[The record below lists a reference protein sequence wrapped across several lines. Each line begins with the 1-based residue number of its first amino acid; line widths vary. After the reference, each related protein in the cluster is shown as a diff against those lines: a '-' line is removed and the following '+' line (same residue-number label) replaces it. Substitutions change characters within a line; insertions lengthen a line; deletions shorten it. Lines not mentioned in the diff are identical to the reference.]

1 MEECDHTFTK
11 NYRGTWTK
19 NEIKTIEECVPKFK

>member
-1 MEECDHTFTK
+1 MYHKFTK